1 MERETLEVDVLFV
14 GAGPASLA
22 GAIHLSRLAKERD
35 RATDAGSRS
44 GAKLGELNIA
54 VIEKA
59 ASVSSHALSGAV
71 FDPRALRELLPPE
84 ELADVP
90 WEAPVGEDELRFFT
104 GGASF
109 KVPITPPPLR
119 NHGYFVASLGKLTAW
134 LAARAEAEG
143 VNIFCEFPGSELL
156 IEDDQVVGVR
166 TGDKGIDRHGQ
177 RKANFEPGVDLRAK
191 VTILG
196 EGPRGT
202 LTTWLVERFR
212 LDAGREPQAYAI
224 GIKELWELPDDRFPA
239 GKVVHTM
246 GFPLR
251 FEEFGGGFLY
261 GMQDRILDLGL
272 VVGLDYKDPLFDPHH
287 AFQRFKTHPYVRRL
301 LEGGKLVCY
310 GAKAIPEGG
319 LWAMP
324 RPYAAGA
331 MLIGDS
337 AGYLNAMRLK
347 GIHLA
352 MKSGMLAAE
361 TALEALAAGDASETV
376 LAAYQRRF
384 QQSWAY
390 DELHGVRNFH
400 QGFEHGL
407 IPGLLNAGLMLMT
420 GGRGFGVADRIPVTP
435 GHLRME
441 MLRRRYGAQP
451 PQWEKP
457 RYDGK
462 LTFDK
467 LTDLYS
473 SGTKHLEDQPA
484 HLLIADWDIC
494 NGRCKVEYGNPCQR
508 FCPASVYEMVVG
520 EGGETRLT
528 LNPSNCVHC
537 KTCDIMDPYQIITWV
552 PPEGGGGPGYQD
564 L

>member
-1 MERETLEVDVLFV
+1 MDRETLEVDVLFV

-22 GAIHLSRLAKERD
+22 GAIHLSRLARQHDQEV
-35 RATDAGSRS
+35 DAGRHR
-44 GAKLGELNIA
+44 GPKLGELNVA
-54 VIEKA
+54 VIEKG
-59 ASVSSHALSGAV
+59 ASVSSHAISGAV
-71 FDPRALRELLPPE
+71 FDPRALCELLPPA

-90 WEAPVGEDELRFFT
+90 WEAPVGADELRFLT
-104 GGASF
+104 AGSAL
-109 KVPITPPPLR
+109 KAPITPPPLR
-119 NHGYFVASLGKLTAW
+119 NHSYYVASLGKLNTW

-143 VNIFCEFPGSELL
+143 VNLFCEFPGSELL
-156 IEDDQVVGVR
+156 IEGDQVVGVR
-166 TGDKGIDRHGQ
+166 TGDKGIDRKGE
-177 RKANFEPGVDLRAK
+177 RKANFEPGVDLMAK
-191 VTILG
+191 LTLLG

-202 LTTWLVERFR
+202 LTKRLVERFR
-212 LDAGREPQAYAI
+212 LDRGREPQVYAI

-246 GFPLR
+246 GWPLR
-251 FEEFGGGFLY
+251 SEEFGGAFLY
-261 GMQDRILDLGL
+261 GMQGRILDLGF
-272 VVGLDYKDPLFDPHH
+272 VAGLDYKDPLFDPHH
-287 AFQRFKTHPYVRRL
+287 ALQRFKTHPFIRPL
-301 LEGGKLVCY
+301 LEGAKLVGY

-324 RPYAAGA
+324 RLYAGGV

-337 AGYLNAMRLK
+337 AGFLNPMRLK

-361 TALEALAAGDASETV
+361 TALDALLAGDASEQR
-376 LAAYQRRF
+376 LAGYQRRF
-384 QQSWAY
+384 EQSWAFR
-390 DELHGVRNFH
+390 ELRGVRNFH
-400 QGFEHGL
+400 PGFEHGMLAGL
-407 IPGLLNAGLMLMT
+407 INAGLMMIS
-420 GGRGFGVADRIPVTP
+420 GGRGFGVADRLAVTP

-441 MLRRRYGAQP
+441 MLGQRYPEAP
-451 PQWEKP
+451 TWEPP
-457 RYDGK
+457 RYDGQ

-473 SGTKHLEDQPA
+473 SGTKHIEDQPA

-508 FCPASVYEMVVG
+508 FCPASVYEMVAG
-520 EGGETRLT
+520 ENGASRLQ

-537 KTCDIMDPYQIITWV
+537 KTCDILDPYQIITWV
-552 PPEGGGGPGYQD
+552 PPEGGGGPAYQD